1 MTTKEFIAFTKKQ
14 EQRYTIIAECTDD
27 PVKKVESKM
36 KAVRARR
43 LHANLQKLWG
53 GDHSINRAVLSM

>member
-1 MTTKEFIAFTKKQ
+1 M
-14 EQRYTIIAECTDD
+14 IIAECTDD

-53 GDHSINRAVLSM
+53 GDHSINRAVLPM